1 MELLWLT
8 QIRCV
13 IYFFFLFG
21 DLKSILIFWD
31 GLQAIQLNGKD
42 TLLSILSFD
51 LSL

>member
-1 MELLWLT
+1 MVDTNKVHNL
-8 QIRCV
+8 
-13 IYFFFLFG
+13 FFFLFG

-42 TLLSILSFD
+42 TLLSSLSFD